1 MNNEP
6 IPDYEVVVRWENQ
19 SGHWWNETCADIMEI
34 FGLPGDRYESVPTAD
49 FMSFRFK
56 NKRDADLCR
65 ILVSE
70 KI

>member
-1 MNNEP
+1 MNLN
-6 IPDYEVVVRWENQ
+6 DYEVRVYWDNQ

-34 FGLPGDRYESVPTAD
+34 FGLPGDRYTSSPTENHMT
-49 FMSFRFK
+49 FTFK
-56 NKRDADLCR
+56 NKKDANLCR